1 MHRMNNF
8 CDSVHSWLLDQRWRS
23 IWQTTLQYRLRDENE
38 QTSDFKTSLPF
49 TMSNILFLFLF
60 FACRVNVSIVNTQCL
75 LYMNALHF
83 FSCLCLERPKQP
95 NSLPYTL
102 ILLVYLYIDLFKA
115 VILCCTWG
123 HFITADIRW
132 HFNYISLSR
141 QIVKIEP

>member
-1 MHRMNNF
+1 MWQCAFLIVRSTMAEHLANNT
-8 CDSVHSWLLDQRWRS
+8 SIQASWRKRTNLW
-23 IWQTTLQYRLRDENE
+23 
-38 QTSDFKTSLPF
+38 FKTSLPF

-60 FACRVNVSIVNTQCL
+60 FACRVMCQLSIHNVCCIWMHCI
-75 LYMNALHF
+75 
-83 FSCLCLERPKQP
+83 FSTCLCLERPKQP

>member
-1 MHRMNNF
+1 ML
-8 CDSVHSWLLDQRWRS
+8 C
-23 IWQTTLQYRLRDENE
+23 I
-38 QTSDFKTSLPF
+38 
-49 TMSNILFLFLF
+49 F
-60 FACRVNVSIVNTQCL
+60 FN
-75 LYMNALHF
+75 
-83 FSCLCLERPKQP
+83 CLCLKKPKEP
-95 NSLPYTL
+95 KSLPYYTL